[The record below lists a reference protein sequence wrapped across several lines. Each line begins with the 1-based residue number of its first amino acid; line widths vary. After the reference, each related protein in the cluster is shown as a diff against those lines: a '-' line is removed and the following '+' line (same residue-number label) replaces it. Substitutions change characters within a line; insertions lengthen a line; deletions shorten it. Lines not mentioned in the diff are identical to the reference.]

1 MSKPTTQDDVRA
13 QVRSKLENRTSQA
26 PAAPFDVQKAMQ
38 RVVLILA
45 VTWVIAGGMTYWR
58 GGFAWSAVALV
69 VTVLVLGAS
78 WWAKRMLGK
87 QQALASIMQGADTR
101 EGRQAAA
108 ERIRAEFKP
117 GDAMGVM
124 ARAQLEMQDDPR
136 KALATLETVNLDKE
150 MAAVASQVRAM
161 RAMIHLNLGEIAE
174 AKALVGGIDLG
185 KQQDP
190 KLRAMMATVAA
201 ECWARSGEP
210 QKAVDTL
217 DLFNPED
224 PSFSEMAPQMWRARA
239 FAYAGV
245 SDTKNMNRAVA
256 KLEAMSP
263 HLLSMFVGQKRVH
276 PLLER
281 AAKERVMRSGLVK
294 PPRAQMRYR

>member
-1 MSKPTTQDDVRA
+1 MSKPTTQDDIRA
-13 QVRSKLENRTSQA
+13 QVRSKMGSPSQA
-26 PAAPFDVQKAMQ
+26 PAAAPFDVQKAMQ
-38 RVVLILA
+38 RVALILV
-45 VTWVIAGGMTYWR
+45 VTWVFAGLLTYWR
-58 GGFAWSAVALV
+58 GGYVWLVVALV
-69 VTVLVLGAS
+69 ITALVVGAS

-87 QQALASIMQGADTR
+87 QQALASIMEGADTR
-101 EGRQAAA
+101 EGREAAA
-108 ERIRAEFKP
+108 ERIRTEFKA
-117 GDAMGVM
+117 GDAMGIM

-136 KALATLETVNLDKE
+136 KALSTLEGVNLDKE

-185 KQQDP
+185 KQQDS

-210 QKAVDTL
+210 QKAVDAL
-217 DLFNPED
+217 DLFNPDD
-224 PSFSEMAPQMWRARA
+224 PIYSEMAPQMWRARA

-245 SDTKNMNRAVA
+245 SDTRNMNRAIG
-256 KLEAMSP
+256 KLESLSP
-263 HLLSMFVGQKRVH
+263 HLLGMFVGQKRVH

-281 AAKERVMRSGLVK
+281 EARQRVMRSGLVK